1 MKKSQIPILFFILI
15 VFGAGYMQFFPKR
28 PAVKKSAPIAF
39 VTIRQKISAETVLS
53 DKNEQV
59 KKGSTALQV
68 LYSSHPIK
76 SKGIGQNTFITAIDG
91 REAQADKR
99 EFWAF
104 YVNGK
109 QAEVGAGTYIVKNND
124 TIEWKIETY

>member
-1 MKKSQIPILFFILI
+1 MNKKTVLALIFLILC
-15 VFGAGYMQFFPKR
+15 FGT
-28 PAVKKSAPIAF
+28 AF
-39 VTIRQKISAETVLS
+39 VQYKRSIPQNIKTHDFVFTITQKVAG
-53 DKNEQV
+53 KQKREQIKV
-59 KKGSTALQV
+59 GSTALELLSTTHKIV
-68 LYSSHPIK
+68 T
-76 SKGIGQNTFITAIDG
+76 KGEKQNAFVTTIDG
-91 REAQADKR
+91 YIADPNKK

>member
-1 MKKSQIPILFFILI
+1 MKKTNVIILFFVALVLGTAYI
-15 VFGAGYMQFFPKR
+15 QFYPK
-28 PAVKKSAPIAF
+28 PVQPKKS
-39 VTIRQKISAETVLS
+39 VSLDTITLRQKITTEGIVSNRQE
-53 DKNEQV
+53 KV
-59 KKGSTALQV
+59 KKGATALQA
-68 LYSSHPIK
+68 LYSTHKIK

-109 QAEVGAGTYIVKNND
+109 QATVGAGTYIVKNND